1 MCYLAG
7 NSQTAPTIFSY
18 FQHTFLQ
25 YLNPKT
31 TIALTFFTHDISGI
45 VGVLC
50 TQTLWSGNGMHRDAI
65 FHPNSFLRY
74 MQNNVENITPE
85 RACNMHQNSFVQI
98 WVHRTSFFLPLCFAA
113 VI

>member
-1 MCYLAG
+1 MLCMRCTTVSVIINLSLG
-7 NSQTAPTIFSY
+7 FSN
-18 FQHTFLQ
+18 Q
-25 YLNPKT
+25 
-31 TIALTFFTHDISGI
+31 
-45 VGVLC
+45 
-50 TQTLWSGNGMHRDAI
+50 GMHRDEI

-74 MQNNVENITPE
+74 MQNNVENITPG